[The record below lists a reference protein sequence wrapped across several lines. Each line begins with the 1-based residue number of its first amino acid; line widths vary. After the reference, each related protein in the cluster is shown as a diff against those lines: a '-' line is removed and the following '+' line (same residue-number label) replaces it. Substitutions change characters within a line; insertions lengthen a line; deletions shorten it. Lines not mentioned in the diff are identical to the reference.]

1 MSGALRVIEQSPR
14 ESDYTTLQAHQEETP
29 TSYYEG
35 KPVLHHK
42 VQNATLKVSEQEL
55 ASNSALRALRT
66 SAGPGAGPHA
76 SPHSHT
82 NGDGEESRVEVTITR
97 IQIWVSSEYV
107 ALSFPVSPK
116 FVLITAS
123 IFTLWSSTAGTG
135 VQIPYRTISLHARQ
149 QNALYIQLC
158 LSDISQTADDDLETV
173 ELLLTPDPTVDGNAT
188 EAAEQLFNAVSA
200 CADLHPD
207 PDEDDEQ
214 EQEPEPGT
222 GGWITA
228 DNMQDFM
235 DENGEF
241 RMPEGGTLGAGA
253 GSVRTADQF
262 EDADAGDEVDGE
274 DTSDE
279 TKWRRTS

>member
-1 MSGALRVIEQSPR
+1 MSGALRIIEQSPR

-97 IQIWVSSEYV
+97 IQIWVSSD
-107 ALSFPVSPK
+107 
-116 FVLITAS
+116 

-241 RMPEGGTLGAGA
+241 RMPEGGSLGVGA

-262 EDADAGDEVDGE
+262 EDADAGDEVNGE